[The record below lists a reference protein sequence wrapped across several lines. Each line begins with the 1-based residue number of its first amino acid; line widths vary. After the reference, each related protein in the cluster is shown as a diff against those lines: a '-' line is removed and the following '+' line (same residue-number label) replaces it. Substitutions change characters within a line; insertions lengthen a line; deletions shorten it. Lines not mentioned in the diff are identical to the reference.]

1 MKRWEAWQPC
11 GKRRRFDKQKLEV
24 AGGKLSCLRLI
35 SFLDRL
41 LLIIR
46 AADAGGFI
54 GAAFSGPLGGGDLGR
69 RGPLRIPAAHLKGR
83 RFWIMSEPQGP
94 GWKAFIVEMMA
105 DQHQEEIGIEAT
117 AETRTAADDAA
128 ERKLRRMLQAY

>member
-1 MKRWEAWQPC
+1 MAKR
-11 GKRRRFDKQKLEV
+11 
-24 AGGKLSCLRLI
+24 
-35 SFLDRL
+35 LD
-41 LLIIR
+41 
-46 AADAGGFI
+46 
-54 GAAFSGPLGGGDLGR
+54 
-69 RGPLRIPAAHLKGR
+69 LKGR